1 MTEKKRRV
9 SPEILNRMID
19 GYTTVTARSAL
30 AAFIR
35 MGQLYDDYP
44 GTPDRTTTDFWK
56 PIIDQ
61 AAAEV
66 MAFELSRLPFY
77 TRKVGSEGA
86 KERLKTGQAAPSVN
100 GVYGDSSNPHMIG
113 VSDVVEGTTPASQRK
128 PGASSIIAVVSE
140 DENGQGIRPTP
151 SGVDY
156 LIKFIGPE
164 QANGIVNLDR
174 PHKDNLQNLIERL
187 GIRPDQ
193 LTQVTLNPSKPGR
206 ECNQEFVD
214 VALELGVTVK
224 LLNVGDFIPGVL
236 AASSDPNNYVI
247 VVGRGGYEEG
257 TMAAVAARALGGFMQ
272 AKEYKP
278 SASVQDGK
286 VLTLDDLVMA
296 EPEEALVSASFITED
311 DMWFHRPGIRKHGG
325 GKYTMTTMVV
335 THQGI
340 KFKDLILQ

>member
-1 MTEKKRRV
+1 MKEKKHRV

-19 GYTTVTARSAL
+19 SYTTVTTRSAL

-35 MGQLYDDYP
+35 MGQLHDDYRE
-44 GTPDRTTTDFWK
+44 TPDKTTTDFWK

-86 KERLKTGQAAPSVN
+86 KERLETGQAAPSVN
-100 GVYGDSSNPHMIG
+100 GAYGDNSYPHMIG

-128 PGASSIIAVVSE
+128 PGASSIIAVVPE

-151 SGVDY
+151 PGVDY
-156 LIKFIGPE
+156 LIKFIGPK
-164 QANGIVNLDR
+164 QANEVVDLNK
-174 PHKDNLQNLIERL
+174 PHKNNLQNLIGKL

-214 VALELGVTVK
+214 AALKLGVTVK

-257 TMAAVAARALGGFMQ
+257 TMTAVAARALGGFMQ
-272 AKEYKP
+272 AIEYKP
-278 SASVQDGK
+278 SAPVQDGK
-286 VLTLDDLVMA
+286 VLTLDDLVMT
-296 EPEEALVSASFITED
+296 EPEEALVSTSFITED
-311 DMWFHRPGIRKHGG
+311 DMWFYQPGIRKHGG
-325 GKYTMTTMVV
+325 GKYIVTTMVV
-335 THQGI
+335 TYQGI
-340 KFKDLILQ
+340 EFKDLILQ